1 MLFKKT
7 SRFLSCLIGAV
18 YVLLA
23 FAKFILISQATGGKL
38 DFPDSVFPFFT
49 LRQLLT
55 IGALSELCIGAICF
69 FNKNTLFSW
78 LCISSFSMALIGYR
92 FMDVYLGSS
101 MHPCMCMGFLTD
113 IFHISARI
121 EKIFTLSFL
130 IICMPVSF
138 FFINKE
144 IKNKI
149 NNKF

>member
-1 MLFKKT
+1 MRTFFRKCCLK
-7 SRFLSCLIGAV
+7 RVVLSCLIGAV

-23 FAKFILISQATGGKL
+23 FAEIYFDFSSYRETGFSRFG
-38 DFPDSVFPFFT
+38 FPVFT

-138 FFINKE
+138 FL
-144 IKNKI
+144 
-149 NNKF
+149 